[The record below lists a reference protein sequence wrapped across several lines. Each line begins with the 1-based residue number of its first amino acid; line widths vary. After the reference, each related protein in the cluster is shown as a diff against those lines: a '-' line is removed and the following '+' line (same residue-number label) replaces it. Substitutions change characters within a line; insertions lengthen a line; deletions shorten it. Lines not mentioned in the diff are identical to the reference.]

1 VSNKNFYPIKGSF
14 LNGKYEVVDI
24 RATSGG
30 TIVLLCLEKYT
41 QRRVAVKRFDA
52 DKLTKDLEKKA
63 IEETKLNIQ
72 SDYLTIAEDHFY
84 DNGFLNTVMP
94 FVEGDTLREVLE
106 TQDIVD
112 EVSAL
117 HVSLCL
123 TKAAGD
129 LHKNNILSTDIKPEN
144 TIIQPNGQAKLID
157 LACYERIGPKATV
170 SKGTEPYAPP
180 ELLMHNKLD
189 ARTDI
194 YTIGVVLSEMT
205 VGSQEFNEVIKS
217 WDLNI
222 ARGIKPDIS
231 FMNNIH
237 PEIKSI
243 VSRAIEPVPSK
254 RYNTA
259 FDLFN
264 ELLPLYNTLSGASS
278 KKELRVL
285 CGDGKEICILQG
297 RTIVGRHMIDSSVL
311 FISDKHFELDFDGN
325 DNAKI
330 RDVGSTNGTFVNGQK
345 IGRDWVDVC
354 NNDVIQITNLQ
365 LELRVSE

>member
-1 VSNKNFYPIKGSF
+1 MSNKNFYPKVGSL

-24 RATSGG
+24 RATGG
-30 TIVLLCLEKYT
+30 GAIVLLCLERYT
-41 QRRVAVKRFDA
+41 QRRVAVKRFIA
-52 DKLTKDLEKKA
+52 DKLTKNLEKKA

-72 SDYLTIAEDHFY
+72 SEYLTIAEDHFY

-94 FVEGDTLREVLE
+94 FVEGDTLREVLD
-106 TQDIVD
+106 TQDKVD
-112 EVSAL
+112 EISAL

-157 LACYERIGPKATV
+157 LACYEPIGPKATV
-170 SKGTEPYAPP
+170 SMGTVPYAPP
-180 ELLMHNKLD
+180 ELIMHDNLD

-194 YTIGVVLSEMT
+194 YTIGVVLSEMA
-205 VGSQEFNEVIKS
+205 VGSLEFDKVVES
-217 WDLNI
+217 WELKI
-222 ARGIKPDIS
+222 RRGVKPDIS
-231 FMNNIH
+231 FMNNAH

-259 FDLFN
+259 YDLFN
-264 ELLPLYNTLSGASS
+264 ELLSVYNTLSGVSS
-278 KKELRVL
+278 KKELRLL
-285 CGDGKEICILQG
+285 CGYGKEICILQG
-297 RTIVGRHMIDSSVL
+297 RTIVGRDMIDSSVL
-311 FISDKHFELDFDGN
+311 FISDKHFELAFDGS
-325 DNAKI
+325 NAKI

-345 IGRDWVDVC
+345 IGRDWVDIRDC
-354 NNDVIQITNLQ
+354 DVIQITNLQ
-365 LELRVSE
+365 LELRVSG